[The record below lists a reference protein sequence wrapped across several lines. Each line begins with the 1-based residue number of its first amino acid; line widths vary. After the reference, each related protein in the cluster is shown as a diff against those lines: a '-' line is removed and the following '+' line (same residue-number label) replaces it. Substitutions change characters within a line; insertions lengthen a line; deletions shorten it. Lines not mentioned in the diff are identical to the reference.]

1 MRQRWTPEQLDGLRR
16 LYPDFE
22 ASVVAKVLGR
32 KVGSVHQMA
41 NKLGIAKSEAF
52 DQAYRE
58 RQARRARVDPRVKAG
73 SFKPGRVPWNKGKN
87 TVAGGRS
94 AETRFKPGSA
104 PVNTMPIGSYRVAAN
119 AKRGQS
125 HVEIKVSDK
134 PGRSDQRWTPVTRW
148 VWEQAHGPV
157 PAGHLVVFKAG
168 MKTLDPA
175 LITLDRVELITM
187 AENARRNHWRT
198 ASPELGQI
206 VQLKGAITRQVNR
219 IKKQAKNHAE
229 EATES

>member
-22 ASVVAKVLGR
+22 ASVVATVIGR
-32 KVGSVHQMA
+32 QVGSVHQMA
-41 NKLGIAKSEAF
+41 AKLGITKSAAF
-52 DQAYRE
+52 QQAYRE
-58 RQARRARVDPRVKAG
+58 RQTHRARVDPRVRA
-73 SFKPGRVPWNKGKN
+73 STFQPGLVPWNKGKH

-94 AETRFKPGSA
+94 AETRFKPGST

-119 AKRGQS
+119 AKRGHA

-134 PGRSDQRWTPVTRW
+134 PGRQDQRWTPLTRW

-157 PAGHLVVFKAG
+157 PAGHMVVFKAG

-198 ASPELGQI
+198 ASPELGHI

-219 IKKQAKNHAE
+219 IKKHAQ
-229 EATES
+229 EATNP